1 MQTFTRSSSSTP
13 AWMLA
18 VFVGKSAAF
27 WCVCGLYRLFT
38 LKRPRV
44 VSVFL
49 WLMPAQCHIR
59 VRARERRLRIS
70 VPSLR
75 RIEYHQGWWV
85 RGLILVKDD
94 AWTSVSH
101 AELEFFAN
109 RQNRPPDPGGIRRV
123 LYEAGFEPNGECYY
137 CGRTVGIGSYFCPG
151 HDSTFTK
158 AWFSNPALWP
168 ILAEAVRIH
177 VANWRPPVDQ

>member
-1 MQTFTRSSSSTP
+1 MADANVYEVILIYSPVDVGSFRRQEHRVLVRVRS
-13 AWMLA
+13 L
-18 VFVGKSAAF
+18 SAIHTEETS
-27 WCVCGLYRLFT
+27 CRVC
-38 LKRPRV
+38 
-44 VSVFL
+44 FL

-101 AELEFFAN
+101 AELEFFVN

-151 HDSTFTK
+151 HDSTFTQ
-158 AWFSNPALWP
+158 AWFRNPALWP

-177 VANWRPPVDQ
+177 VAN